1 MKFRCNSQDL
11 LSSLQIATRALS
23 VRSPQP
29 ILEGILIETCDQ
41 GLQLT
46 ASDGTF
52 TIVTRL
58 NAEVDVEGAAVMPG
72 RLFSEVVRK
81 LPDGEV
87 SAQLSPAFVMTV
99 KCKGSRT
106 NIAGQ
111 NAEAYPRVE
120 VAEDTNAVVLPQSL
134 IKDMIQRTSF
144 AVPDE
149 DPRPVLLGGFF
160 NMQNGQIDMVG
171 LDGFRMAMRT
181 ARVSDVENK
190 TKAIIPLKSLEEIAK
205 LMSDDEEAMV
215 TLHFS
220 QNQMTVD
227 LGKTILF
234 TNLIDGE
241 YIDYRRVLP
250 KSSSTEVTVSRDD
263 FSRCVDRASLMA
275 REGKN
280 NLIKFTVEGD
290 KLYITSNS
298 EVGDVFEELD
308 IAGNGNDIVIAF
320 NVKYL
325 MEIIRVIS
333 GDEIVLKFGTP
344 VSPCVIAPANGDDF
358 TYLVLPVRINA

>member
-1 MKFRCNSQDL
+1 MKFNCASNELISA
-11 LSSLQIATRALS
+11 LQIAIRALS

-29 ILEGILIETCDQ
+29 ILEGVLLETIDD

-46 ASDGTF
+46 ASDGTM
-52 TIVTRL
+52 TIITRL
-58 NAEVDVEGAAVMPG
+58 KADVEVEGACVMPG
-72 RLFSEVVRK
+72 RLFHEVVRK
-81 LPDGEV
+81 MPDGEV
-87 SAQLSPAFVMTV
+87 NAILSKAFVMTL

-111 NAEAYPRVE
+111 SADAYPRVE
-120 VAEDTNAVVLPQSL
+120 STGEMTGITLPQNM

-144 AVPDE
+144 AVPVE
-149 DPRPVLLGGFF
+149 DPRTVLMGGCF

-181 ARVSDVENK
+181 SRVSDVEHN
-190 TKAIIPLKSLEEIAK
+190 TKAIIPLKSLEEVAK
-205 LMSDDEEAMV
+205 LMSDDENAMV

-220 QNQMTVD
+220 KNQMMVD
-227 LGKTILF
+227 LGATTLY
-234 TNLIDGE
+234 TSLIDGE

-250 KSSSTEVTVSRDD
+250 KAFNTEILVSREE

-280 NLIKFTVEGD
+280 NLIKFTIEGD
-290 KLYITSNS
+290 KLFITSNS

-308 IAGNGNDIVIAF
+308 VSNSGSDIVIAF

-325 MEIIRVIS
+325 LEIIRVIS

-344 VSPCVIAPANGDDF
+344 VSPCVIAPAGGDDF

>member
-11 LSSLQIATRALS
+11 LSSLQITTRALS
-23 VRSPQP
+23 VHSPQT
-29 ILEGILIETCDQ
+29 ILEGILIETCDE

-52 TIVTRL
+52 TIVTRV
-58 NAEVDVEGAAVMPG
+58 NANVDVEGAAVMPG

-81 LPDGEV
+81 LPIGEV
-87 SAQLSPAFVMTV
+87 SAQLSPAFVMTL
-99 KCKGSRT
+99 KCGGSRT

-111 NAEAYPRVE
+111 NAESYPRVE
-120 VAEDTNAVVLPQSL
+120 AAEKTNDVVLPQNL

-144 AVPDE
+144 AVPSE
-149 DPRPVLLGGFF
+149 DPRPVLLGGCF
-160 NMQNGQIDMVG
+160 NMKDGQIDMVG
-171 LDGFRMAMRT
+171 LDGFRLAMRT
-181 ARVSDVENK
+181 ARVSDVDSV
-190 TKAIIPLKSLEEIAK
+190 TKAIIPLRALEEIAK

-215 TLHFS
+215 TLRFS

-227 LGKTILF
+227 LDKTVLY

-241 YIDYRRVLP
+241 FIDYQRVIP
-250 KSSSTEVTVSRDD
+250 KIFSAEVAVSRDD
-263 FSRCVDRASLMA
+263 FARCVDRAALMA

-280 NLIKFTVEGD
+280 NLIKFSVEGD
-290 KLYITSNS
+290 KMYITSNS

-308 IAGNGNDIVIAF
+308 IVNSGNDIVIAF

-325 MEIIRVIS
+325 MEIIRVIN
-333 GDEIVLKFGTP
+333 GDDIVLKFGTP